1 MPAKLASTML
11 SRKFWPWLLAI
22 AVVGV
27 VVAASWLAERRY
39 HRAELGSAV
48 MAKTVCSGVF
58 ISQRAP
64 TDILTTD
71 LSGPPYEPLK
81 DFKPIVDRD
90 AKRVTASYCLFG
102 RQMAFSCFIGTQ
114 TAIFREGLGCTLIH
128 GTTEEALRAQSPGLP
143 PPVSASDPEALWPE
157 GERVDLE
164 AIPPGIDR
172 AALKAGVEAA
182 FARVDPKQPHHRTRA
197 LVVVYD
203 GRIVA
208 ERYATGFRP
217 IMPLLGWSMAKTA
230 INTLVGLR
238 VRDRR
243 LAPADQGLL
252 PEWRDSH
259 REITLDQ
266 LLQMTSGLA
275 FSEDYGV
282 DDTSDVERMLYF
294 EDDMSAYAAEKPL
307 EHTPGTY
314 WSYSSGTT
322 NIIARVLRQSFADE
336 QEYLRFPRE
345 RLFEPIGMHSA
356 VLEPDAAGIF
366 VGSSYLYATA
376 RDWARLGL
384 LYLRDGV
391 WQGRRLLPEGW
402 VTNSLKPV
410 REAPN
415 GRYGAQTWLKLD
427 EAADSN
433 SPDLGEPPLPGDAF
447 YMLGHDGQIVAMV
460 PSRDLVIVRLGLTR
474 DNAWDPALDLA
485 PIVQVFPPRS

>member
-1 MPAKLASTML
+1 MSIRTPNA
-11 SRKFWPWLLAI
+11 
-22 AVVGV
+22 
-27 VVAASWLAERRY
+27 
-39 HRAELGSAV
+39 
-48 MAKTVCSGVF
+48 
-58 ISQRAP
+58 
-64 TDILTTD
+64 
-71 LSGPPYEPLK
+71 
-81 DFKPIVDRD
+81 
-90 AKRVTASYCLFG
+90 VTASYCLFG
-102 RQMAFSCFIGTQ
+102 KQAAFSCFIGTQ

-128 GTTEEALRAQSPGLP
+128 GRTEEALRAQSPGLP
-143 PPVSASDPEALWPE
+143 PPVPASNPEALWPE

-164 AIPPGIDR
+164 TIPPGIDR

-208 ERYATGFRP
+208 ERYATGFEP

-230 INTLVGLR
+230 TNALVGLR
-238 VRDRR
+238 VQDGK
-243 LAPADQGLL
+243 LALAARALL
-252 PEWRDSH
+252 PEWHDSR

-266 LLQMTSGLA
+266 LLHMTSGLA
-275 FSEDYGV
+275 FSEDYEAA
-282 DDTSDVERMLYF
+282 DTSDVEKMLYLKG
-294 EDDMSAYAAEKPL
+294 DMSAYAAEKPL

-366 VGSSYLYATA
+366 VGSSYLYATP

-384 LYLRDGV
+384 LYLRNGL
-391 WQGRRLLPEGW
+391 WQGRRLLPEDW
-402 VTNSLKPV
+402 VADSLKPV

-415 GRYGAQTWLKLD
+415 ERYGAQTWLKLD
-427 EAADSN
+427 EGADSS
-433 SPDLGEPPLPGDAF
+433 SPNLGKPSLPGDAY
-447 YMLGHDGQIVAMV
+447 YMLGHDGQIVAVV

-485 PIVQVFPPRS
+485 PSCRFLRRAHNVWIHVMSYYQEGGGGWSNGRTQINR